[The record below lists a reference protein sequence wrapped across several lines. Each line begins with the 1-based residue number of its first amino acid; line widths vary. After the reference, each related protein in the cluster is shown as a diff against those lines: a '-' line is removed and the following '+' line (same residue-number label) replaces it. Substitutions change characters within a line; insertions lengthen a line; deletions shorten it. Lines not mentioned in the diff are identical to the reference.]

1 MPRLE
6 GNDLILRC
14 REVADVAKKAADE
27 DLCRTLRAVGAD
39 VRSYAFK
46 ERMKSPK
53 AIEKKV
59 RRKRLEGAETR
70 TAYERECARLASS
83 GLSPEAAARER
94 SAAKLRAAADK
105 AEAYDPDHVTD
116 VWGCRYVTLYQSEIP
131 PTVEALLTRL
141 ESFNKAS
148 SGTVRMKECVIYTNR
163 PAEDPLSIVNATL
176 QIVKR
181 SGLAA
186 SVIADSSL
194 IREPENRK
202 SAYSSVHFVFERD
215 VLIEHAGKDEGE
227 EIAAFEIQIRD
238 IFEEGWG
245 EVQHHLLY
253 SGKDNF
259 DQDEN
264 ARVEDSELWQ
274 LHLNA
279 LKTFVDGCSQ
289 HASIIKRNLEMLRK
303 PRIETIESEA
313 HVKRTED
320 QEAVVRTLKA
330 HGIGREAA
338 KSVAKA
344 YTLLLAAEAAQDSSV
359 AVGHYGEAIAAFAG
373 AIEAI
378 GERLD
383 LRVDGTGSYT
393 VRYLLET
400 EQAHCT
406 FRKAET
412 EFRGMA
418 RVPTEAAERQ
428 RQLYEDAHRL
438 YGRVATAN
446 PSDAPAKLGLAR
458 AVQRLDRTPEGLA
471 RAEALLDDCIRLI
484 GHSDILRNRLLPI
497 SSRIQKGVV
506 LWQRADA
513 VAADDA
519 DAARRFVEQAV
530 DVTVE
535 ASDIWM
541 SYGEDVRLTGYNRAG
556 GHKAASNILYYVAQL
571 VKRGWSSTSYDGEVL
586 RKYIPVLEDL
596 RIDPYREYFKTR
608 DNLMQAYDALGERE
622 TARNLARETFNELRS
637 EAERRAGVPL
647 DIEGVA
653 LHLESG
659 ERGCY
664 EAARSVLFPGETP
677 GPAGAL

>member
-1 MPRLE
+1 MQRLE

-14 REVADVAKKAADE
+14 RELADVAKKAADD
-27 DLCRTLRAVGAD
+27 DLCRTLRAVGMD

-59 RRKRLEGAETR
+59 RRKRLEGTGMRA
-70 TAYERECARLASS
+70 AYKLERARLASA
-83 GLSPEAAARER
+83 PPPANAAAGR
-94 SAAKLRAAADK
+94 AADELRAAADRS
-105 AEAYDPDHVTD
+105 EAYDPDHVTD

-141 ESFNKAS
+141 ESFNRAS
-148 SGTVRMKECVIYTNR
+148 HGTVRMKECVIYTNR
-163 PAEDPLSIVNATL
+163 PAGDPLSIVGATL

-181 SGLAA
+181 SGLAS

-194 IREPENRK
+194 IREPESRK

-253 SGKDNF
+253 SGKDNL
-259 DQDEN
+259 DLDEN
-264 ARVEDSELWQ
+264 ARSEDGELWQ

-320 QEAVVRTLKA
+320 QEAIVRTLKSQ
-330 HGIGREAA
+330 GVGREAA

-378 GERLD
+378 GDRLD
-383 LRVDGTGSYT
+383 LTVDGSGSRT

-400 EQAHCT
+400 EQAHCI
-406 FRKAET
+406 FRTAET
-412 EFRGMA
+412 GFRGVASPAADAAA
-418 RVPTEAAERQ
+418 RRQ
-428 RQLYEDAHRL
+428 RLYEDAHRL
-438 YGRVATAN
+438 YGRVASAN
-446 PSDAPAKLGLAR
+446 PSDATAKLGLAR
-458 AVQRLDRTPEGLA
+458 AVQRLDRIPAGLA
-471 RAEALLDDCIRLI
+471 HAEALLDDCIRLI
-484 GHSDILRNRLLPI
+484 GPADILRNRLLPI

-506 LWQRADA
+506 LWQRAEA
-513 VAADDA
+513 IAG
-519 DAARRFVEQAV
+519 DAALAREFVERAV
-530 DVTVE
+530 DVTVQ
-535 ASDIWM
+535 ASEIWM
-541 SYGEDVRLTGYNRAG
+541 EYGEDVRLTGYNRAG

-571 VKRGWSSTSYDGEVL
+571 VKRGWSRPGYDAETL
-586 RKYIPVLEDL
+586 KRYLPMLEGL
-596 RIDPYREYFKTR
+596 RIEPYREFFKTR
-608 DNLMQAYDALGERE
+608 DNLMQAYDALGEVT
-622 TARNLARETFNELRS
+622 TARDLARTTFTELRG

-647 DIEGVA
+647 DVAGVA
-653 LHLESG
+653 LHLEPD

-664 EAARSVLFPGETP
+664 DAARSVLFPEETT
-677 GPAGAL
+677 GPTASL